1 MSVLP
6 GRLHD
11 GDPDRNLPSVGVCAG
26 KPCDARGMA
35 LAAHLRETG
44 DLFSRVGRNRDLLSV
59 ILAWAASN
67 LASRASAIAVAVY
80 AYEEGG
86 AGAVGIIAFVRLIST
101 AVLSPWLSVFADR
114 VSRRLV
120 MVVVEVVRCALFV
133 ALALLVAGGSSSWL
147 VYALA
152 VAVAVLEPLF
162 RSAQA
167 AITPALVATP
177 EELTA
182 ANVLASG
189 VESVGLFLGPALGAV
204 LLAGT
209 SIATVFAVS
218 AGLVAVAAA
227 LAARVRLA
235 GSPSREAHAESGHGL
250 LEGWKCILAEPH
262 LRVVIG
268 LFSVQTLVAGMFN
281 VLVVVLAIEV
291 LELGTPGV
299 GVLSGAVGV
308 GALLAVFVAAGIASR
323 GRLATS
329 FGAGLLLWGVPLVL
343 VALVPETAVVI
354 PLLLLCGVG
363 NTLVDV
369 SGITLLQRSA
379 PDAVLGR
386 VFGAFEAL
394 VVATMG
400 IGSLL
405 AALLVAAFGVEWALA
420 IAGLVL
426 PIVLV
431 PLWRPLVAV
440 DATARV
446 PDAALEVLRRLP
458 IFAPLPRPELERLA
472 LALTDVGVDAGT
484 AVITEGEVGDRFYVI
499 REGSADVE
507 VGGDPVRTLH
517 AGDSFGEI
525 ALVRDIPRTATVRA
539 ATDLQLSALDRDVF
553 VGTLSRHQASAEA
566 VGSIVAARLPG
577 PGIA

>member
-1 MSVLP
+1 ML
-6 GRLHD
+6 
-11 GDPDRNLPSVGVCAG
+11 
-26 KPCDARGMA
+26 ARMA
-35 LAAHLRETG
+35 AAQRLREIRELFGRVGTNG
-44 DLFSRVGRNRDLLSV
+44 DLLRV

-86 AGAVGIIAFVRLIST
+86 AAAVGVIAFVRLITT
-101 AVLSPWLSVFADR
+101 ALLAPWLSVLADR

-120 MVVVEVVRCALFV
+120 MLAVEILRCGLFV
-133 ALALLVAGGSSSWL
+133 ALAILVAGSATTWL

-152 VAVAVLEPLF
+152 VVVAIVEPLF

-209 SIATVFAVS
+209 SVATVFAVS
-218 AGLVAVAAA
+218 AGLVAVAVV
-227 LAARVRLA
+227 LVSRLGVA
-235 GSPSREAHAESGHGL
+235 GDPSTEPHAEVGHGL
-250 LEGWKCILAEPH
+250 LEGWRCILGEPR

-291 LELGTPGV
+291 LDLGTPGV
-299 GVLSGAVGV
+299 GLLDGAVGV
-308 GALLAVFVAAGIASR
+308 GALLAVVVAAGVATR
-323 GRLATS
+323 GRLAAS
-329 FGAGLLLWGVPLVL
+329 FGIGLLLWGAPLVV
-343 VALVPETAVVI
+343 VAFVPRTAVVL

-369 SGITLLQRSA
+369 SGITLMQRSA

-405 AALLVAAFGVEWALA
+405 APVLVAALGAEWALA
-420 IAGLVL
+420 VAGLVL
-426 PIVLV
+426 PVVLL

-440 DATARV
+440 DASAPA
-446 PDAALEVLRRLP
+446 PDAAVALLRGVS

-472 LALTDVGVDAGT
+472 LALTDVHVDAGA
-484 AVITEGEVGDRFYVI
+484 AVFVEGDAGDRFYVI
-499 REGSADVE
+499 RGGSAGVE
-507 VGGDPVRTLH
+507 IGSERVRTLE

-525 ALVRDIPRTATVRA
+525 ALVRDVPRTATVRA
-539 ATDLQLSALDRDVF
+539 ITRLELSALDRDVF
-553 VGTLSRHQASAEA
+553 VGTLSRHAASAEA

-577 PGIA
+577 PLIA

>member
-1 MSVLP
+1 M
-6 GRLHD
+6 
-11 GDPDRNLPSVGVCAG
+11 AG
-26 KPCDARGMA
+26 AQR
-35 LAAHLRETG
+35 LRETG
-44 DLFSRVGRNRDLLSV
+44 DLFARVGRNRDLLRV
-59 ILAWAASN
+59 VLAWAASN
-67 LASRASAIAVAVY
+67 LASRASAIAVAVF

-86 AGAVGIIAFVRLIST
+86 AGAVGIVAFVRLIAT
-101 AVLSPWLSVFADR
+101 AVLAPWLSVLADT

-133 ALALLVAGGSSSWL
+133 ALAVLVAGAASAWL
-147 VYALA
+147 VYVLA
-152 VAVAVLEPLF
+152 VLVAIVEPLF

-167 AITPALVATP
+167 AITPSLVSTP

-182 ANVLASG
+182 ANVLSSG

-204 LLAGT
+204 LLAATGV
-209 SIATVFAVS
+209 ATVFAVS
-218 AGLVAVAAA
+218 AVLVVLAMVLALRLGVAGEPSSEPHGDGGRGL
-227 LAARVRLA
+227 LA
-235 GSPSREAHAESGHGL
+235 GWR
-250 LEGWKCILAEPH
+250 CILAEPE

-291 LELGTPGV
+291 LDLGTPGV
-299 GVLSGAVGV
+299 GLLDGAVGV
-308 GALLAVFVAAGIASR
+308 GALLAVLVAAGIASR
-323 GRLATS
+323 GRLATA
-329 FGAGLLLWGVPLVL
+329 FGAGLLLWGAPLVL
-343 VALVPETAVVI
+343 VALVPQTAVVI

-369 SGITLLQRSA
+369 AGITLMQRSA

-405 AALLVAAFGVEWALA
+405 APVLVALFGPEWALA
-420 IAGLVL
+420 IAGLLL
-426 PIVLV
+426 PVVLV

-440 DATARV
+440 DAAAQA
-446 PDAALEVLRRLP
+446 PDAALALLRGVP
-458 IFAPLPRPELERLA
+458 IFAALPWPELERLA
-472 LALTDVGVDAGT
+472 LALTDVHVDAGT
-484 AVITEGEVGDRFYVI
+484 AVITEGDAGDRFYVI

-507 VGGDPVRTLH
+507 VGGERVRTVR
-517 AGDSFGEI
+517 AGNSFGEI
-525 ALVRDIPRTATVRA
+525 ALVRDVPRTATVRA
-539 ATDLQLSALDRDVF
+539 VTDLELGALERDVF
-553 VGTLSRHQASAEA
+553 VGTLSRHPASAEA

-577 PGIA
+577 PVIV

>member
-1 MSVLP
+1 MLLSL
-6 GRLHD
+6 RL
-11 GDPDRNLPSVGVCAG
+11 GYVGV
-26 KPCDARGMA
+26 M
-35 LAAHLRETG
+35 
-44 DLFSRVGRNRDLLSV
+44 
-59 ILAWAASN
+59 
-67 LASRASAIAVAVY
+67 
-80 AYEEGG
+80 
-86 AGAVGIIAFVRLIST
+86 ST
-101 AVLSPWLSVFADR
+101 AFLAPFLSVFADR

-120 MVVVEVVRCALFV
+120 MVVVEVLRCVLFV
-133 ALALLVAGGSSSWL
+133 ALAILVAGGSSLWL

-152 VAVAVLEPLF
+152 VAVAVMEPLF

-167 AITPALVATP
+167 AITPALVARP

-189 VESVGLFLGPALGAV
+189 VESVGLFLGPALGAL

-209 SIATVFAVS
+209 SVATVFAVS
-218 AGLVAVAAA
+218 AGLVAVAAV
-227 LAARVRLA
+227 LAARVRVA
-235 GSPSREAHAESGHGL
+235 GDPSHEAQAETGHGL
-250 LEGWKCILAEPH
+250 LEGWRCILGEPH

-268 LFSVQTLVAGMFN
+268 LFSVQTFVAGMFN

-299 GVLSGAVGV
+299 GILDGAVGV
-308 GALLAVFVAAGIASR
+308 GALLAVLVAAGIASR

-329 FGAGLLLWGVPLVL
+329 FGAGLLLWGAPLVL
-343 VALVPETAVVI
+343 VALVPKTAVVI

-369 SGITLLQRSA
+369 AGITLLQRSA

-405 AALLVAAFGVEWALA
+405 APLLVAAFGAGWALA

-431 PLWRPLVAV
+431 PLRRPLVAV

-446 PDAALEVLRRLP
+446 PDAALELLRRLP
-458 IFAPLPRPELERLA
+458 IFAPLPRPSSN
-472 LALTDVGVDAGT
+472 V
-484 AVITEGEVGDRFYVI
+484 
-499 REGSADVE
+499 
-507 VGGDPVRTLH
+507 LH
-517 AGDSFGEI
+517 W
-525 ALVRDIPRTATVRA
+525 L
-539 ATDLQLSALDRDVF
+539 
-553 VGTLSRHQASAEA
+553 
-566 VGSIVAARLPG
+566 
-577 PGIA
+577 

>member
-1 MSVLP
+1 VEVAQ
-6 GRLHD
+6 R
-11 GDPDRNLPSVGVCAG
+11 
-26 KPCDARGMA
+26 
-35 LAAHLRETG
+35 LREAG
-44 DLFSRVGRNRDLLSV
+44 DLFARVGRNGDLLRV

-86 AGAVGIIAFVRLIST
+86 AGAVGVVAFVRLIAT
-101 AVLSPWLSVFADR
+101 AVLAPWLSVVADR

-120 MVVVEVVRCALFV
+120 MIVVEVLRGALFV
-133 ALALLVAGGSSSWL
+133 ALAILVAGSSPSWL
-147 VYALA
+147 VYGLA
-152 VAVAVLEPLF
+152 VLVAIVEPLF

-189 VESVGLFLGPALGAV
+189 VESVGLFLGPALGAL
-204 LLAGT
+204 LLAAT
-209 SIATVFAVS
+209 SVEAVFVVS
-218 AGLVAVAAA
+218 AGLVAVAVVLVLLLGIAGKP
-227 LAARVRLA
+227 ARE
-235 GSPSREAHAESGHGL
+235 PHAERGHGL
-250 LEGWKCILAEPH
+250 LEGWRCILAEPE

-291 LELGTPGV
+291 LDLGTPGV
-299 GVLSGAVGV
+299 GVLDGAVGI
-308 GALLAVFVAAGIASR
+308 GALLAVLVAAGIATR

-329 FGAGLLLWGVPLVL
+329 FAVGLLLWGVPLAL
-343 VALVPETAVVI
+343 VAVLPEVAVVI
-354 PLLLLCGVG
+354 PLLVVVGVG

-369 SGITLLQRSA
+369 AGITLMQRSA

-394 VVATMG
+394 VVATMA

-405 AALLVAAFGVEWALA
+405 APLLVAWLGPEWALA
-420 IAGLVL
+420 VAGLVL
-426 PIVLV
+426 PVVLV
-431 PLWRPLVAV
+431 PLWRPLVRV
-440 DATARV
+440 DAAAPA
-446 PDAALEVLRRLP
+446 PDEAVAVLRGVP

-472 LALTDVGVDAGT
+472 LALVDVRVDPGS
-484 AVITEGEVGDRFYVI
+484 AVFTEGDVGDRFYVI
-499 REGSADVE
+499 REGTADVE
-507 VGGDPVRTLH
+507 VGSQRIRTLQ
-517 AGDSFGEI
+517 AGDGFGEI
-525 ALVRDIPRTATVRA
+525 ALVHDVPRTATVRA
-539 ATDLQLSALDRDVF
+539 VTDLELSALERDVF
-553 VGTLSRHQASAEA
+553 VGTLSRHPASAEA

-577 PGIA
+577 PVIT